1 MSTSEDQTGAPPI
14 APETGRRRTIW
25 PNLVWGIP
33 LAALVVVGYL
43 GVRALLNRGEV
54 VTVTFTRAAGAK
66 PGGTKVLY
74 QGVEAGQLTK
84 IEPNADGRR
93 LDFHLRLVPAARSGL
108 NSNARFWLIGANPN
122 FSDLSSLKAVVSG
135 VAIGYAPG
143 EGGEP
148 ADRFEGLDQA
158 PLILPG
164 DKGTRYSLRAHSLN
178 SIHEGSIVLFHGQ
191 AIGKVIEIHFN
202 GDKGFRLQAFIN
214 QPYDSLIRRGA
225 RFWKIAPLRLS
236 FAGGG
241 ITANLAPVSTI
252 LAGGIDLEVD
262 TTNADDPQSPAGT
275 EFSLYASHS
284 AARQGLSGPTV
295 RYEFAFD
302 GDAGVLD
309 ETSAVTL
316 LGYQIGEVE
325 STRLAYD
332 ERTGAPYGIATALLY
347 PQQMHVNPVTAVQS
361 TAAQST
367 AAQSTPNW
375 RVATDAA
382 LTRLIHLGYR
392 ARLQQSPPVLG
403 DQSIALMRTAGASPA
418 QLLTEGDIPRFPS
431 APGSSNLDDIAAK
444 ADAFLNKLD
453 AVPLDSIGAN
463 LERITGNL
471 DRLMSSP
478 ELKDSL
484 THLHSTLTSID
495 KLLHDVQP
503 QIGPLIGKLNDAAAE
518 LSGTA
523 TALHQIAESGG
534 PNEDA
539 SLPEAIR
546 QITEAARSI
555 KTLTDYLDRHPE
567 ALIRGKRPEK

>member
-1 MSTSEDQTGAPPI
+1 MSTPAGGTDAPGNI
-14 APETGRRRTIW
+14 PETGRRRTIW

-33 LAALVVVGYL
+33 LIALVIVGYL

-66 PGGTKVLY
+66 AGVTKVLY

-93 LDFHLRLVPAARSGL
+93 LDFHLRLVPAAKSGL
-108 NSNARFWLIGANPN
+108 NTNARFWLIGANPN
-122 FSDLSSLKAVVSG
+122 FTDLSSLKAVVSG

-164 DKGTRYSLRAHSLN
+164 DKGTRYSLRAHALN

-191 AIGKVIEIHFN
+191 AIGKVIAIHFN
-202 GDKGFRLQAFIN
+202 ADKGFRLQAFIN

-225 RFWKIAPLRLS
+225 RFWKISPLRLS
-236 FAGGG
+236 FAGDG
-241 ITANLAPVSTI
+241 ITANLAPISAL

-262 TTNADDPQSPAGT
+262 ATNDKDPQSPMDT
-275 EFSLYASHS
+275 EFPLYSSHS

-295 RYEFAFD
+295 RCEFVFD

-325 STRLAYD
+325 STRLAYN
-332 ERTGAPYGIATALLY
+332 ERTGAPYGIATAVLY
-347 PQQMHVNPVTAVQS
+347 PQQMQVNPGTG
-361 TAAQST
+361 
-367 AAQSTPNW
+367 AQSTPDDW
-375 RVATDAA
+375 RAATDAA
-382 LTRLIHLGYR
+382 LRRLIRLGYR

-403 DQSIALMRTAGASPA
+403 DQSIALMRTAGTSSA
-418 QLLTEGDIPRFPS
+418 QLLTDGDIPRFPS
-431 APGSSNLDDIAAK
+431 AAGSSSLGDVAAK
-444 ADAFLNKLD
+444 ADVLLTKLD
-453 AVPLDSIGAN
+453 AIPLEDIGAN
-463 LERITGNL
+463 LKRITGNL
-471 DRLMSSP
+471 DRLTSSP

-484 THLHSTLTSID
+484 THLHSTLASID
-495 KLLHDVQP
+495 KLLQDVQP
-503 QIGPLIGKLNDAAAE
+503 QIGPLIGKLNDAVAE

-523 TALHQIAESGG
+523 TALRQIAERGG

-567 ALIRGKRPEK
+567 ALIRGKRPE

>member
-1 MSTSEDQTGAPPI
+1 MSTPEVQTN

-33 LAALVVVGYL
+33 LAALVIVGYL

-66 PGGTKVLY
+66 AGVTKVLY
-74 QGVEAGQLTK
+74 QGIEAGELTK

-93 LDFHLRLVPAARSGL
+93 LDFHLRLVPAAKSGL
-108 NSNARFWLIGANPN
+108 NTNARFWLIGANPN
-122 FSDLSSLKAVVSG
+122 FTDLSSLEAVVSG
-135 VAIGYAPG
+135 IAIGYAPG

-148 ADRFEGLDQA
+148 EDQFEGLDQA

-164 DKGTRYSLRAHSLN
+164 DKGTRYLLGAHALN
-178 SIHEGSIVLFHGQ
+178 SIHEGSVLLFHGQ
-191 AIGKVIEIHFN
+191 AIGKVVAIRFN
-202 GDKGFRLQAFIN
+202 PDKGFRLQAFIN

-225 RFWKIAPLRLS
+225 RFWKISPLRLS

-241 ITANLAPVSTI
+241 ITANLAPLSTL

-262 TTNADDPQSPAGT
+262 TTSANDPRSPADT
-275 EFSLYASHS
+275 EFPLYSSHN

-302 GDAGVLD
+302 GSAGVLD

-325 STRLAYD
+325 STRLAYN
-332 ERTGAPYGIATALLY
+332 ERTGVPYGIATAVLY
-347 PQQMHVNPVTAVQS
+347 PQQMHVNPGAG
-361 TAAQST
+361 AR
-367 AAQSTPNW
+367 STPDDW
-375 RVATDAA
+375 RAPTDAA

-403 DQSIALMRTAGASPA
+403 DQSIALVRTAGASPA
-418 QLLTEGDIPRFPS
+418 QLLTDGNIPRFPS
-431 APGSSNLDDIAAK
+431 APGSSNLDDITAK
-444 ADAFLNKLD
+444 AAVFLNKLD
-453 AVPLDSIGAN
+453 AVPLEDIGAN
-463 LERITGNL
+463 LNRIIGNL
-471 DRLMSSP
+471 DRLTSSP

-495 KLLHDVQP
+495 KLLQDVQP
-503 QIGPLIGKLNDAAAE
+503 QIGPLVGKLNDAVVE

-523 TALHQIAESGG
+523 TALRQIAESGG

>member
-1 MSTSEDQTGAPPI
+1 MSTPEGGIEDPGN

-33 LAALVVVGYL
+33 IAAMVVVGYL

-54 VTVTFTRAAGAK
+54 VTVTFTRAAGARA
-66 PGGTKVLY
+66 GVTKVLY

-93 LDFHLRLVPAARSGL
+93 LDFHLRLVPAAKSGL
-108 NSNARFWLIGANPN
+108 NTNARFWLIGANPN

-143 EGGEP
+143 EGGQP

-191 AIGKVIEIHFN
+191 AIGKIIAIHFN

-214 QPYDSLIRRGA
+214 QPYDMLIRPGA
-225 RFWKIAPLRLS
+225 RFWKISPLRLS

-241 ITANLAPVSTI
+241 ITANLAPLMTI

-262 TTNADDPQSPAGT
+262 TTSDNDPHSPADT
-275 EFSLYASHS
+275 EFPLYASHN

-295 RYEFAFD
+295 SYEFAFD
-302 GDAGVLD
+302 GNAGVLD
-309 ETSAVTL
+309 ETSGVTL

-332 ERTGAPYGIATALLY
+332 EHTGAPYGIAVVALY
-347 PQQMHVNPVTAVQS
+347 PQQMHVNPGAD
-361 TAAQST
+361 AQI
-367 AAQSTPNW
+367 TPDDW
-375 RVATDAA
+375 RAATDAA

-403 DQSIALMRTAGASPA
+403 DQSIALVRMAGAPSA
-418 QLLTEGDIPRFPS
+418 RLIADGDISRFPS
-431 APGSSNLDDIAAK
+431 APGSSNLDDIADK
-444 ADAFLNKLD
+444 ADIFLNKLD
-453 AVPLDSIGAN
+453 AVPLEDIGAN
-463 LERITGNL
+463 LKRITDNL
-471 DRLMSSP
+471 DGLMSSP

-495 KLLHDVQP
+495 KMLHDVQP

-518 LSGTA
+518 RKVGVPTRTQACPKRSGRLLKRHDLSRR
-523 TALHQIAESGG
+523 S
-534 PNEDA
+534 P
-539 SLPEAIR
+539 
-546 QITEAARSI
+546 IT
-555 KTLTDYLDRHPE
+555 
-567 ALIRGKRPEK
+567 LIGILKH

>member
-1 MSTSEDQTGAPPI
+1 MSTPEGETGAPENVPQ
-14 APETGRRRTIW
+14 TGRRRTIW

-33 LAALVVVGYL
+33 LAALLVVAYL
-43 GVRALLNRGEV
+43 GVRAVLNRGEV

-66 PGGTKVLY
+66 AGVTKVLY
-74 QGVEAGQLTK
+74 QGVEAGHLTK

-93 LDFHLRLVPAARSGL
+93 LDFHLRLVPAAKNGL

-148 ADRFEGLDQA
+148 EDRFEGLEQA

-164 DKGTRYSLRAHSLN
+164 DKGTRYSLGAHSLN

-191 AIGKVIEIHFN
+191 VVGKIIEIHFN
-202 GDKGFRLQAFIN
+202 GDKGFRLQAFID

-225 RFWKIAPLRLS
+225 RFWKISPLRLS

-241 ITANLAPVSTI
+241 ITANLAPLSTL

-262 TTNADDPQSPAGT
+262 TTSANDPQSPPDT
-275 EFSLYASHS
+275 EFPLYSSHN

-325 STRLAYD
+325 STRLAYN

-347 PQQMHVNPVTAVQS
+347 PQQMHVDPGTSAR
-361 TAAQST
+361 
-367 AAQSTPNW
+367 STPDVW
-375 RVATDAA
+375 RAATDAA
-382 LTRLIHLGYR
+382 LTRLVHLGYR

-403 DQSIALMRTAGASPA
+403 DHSIALVRTAGVSPA
-418 QLLTEGDIPRFPS
+418 QLLAEGDISRFPS
-431 APGSSNLDDIAAK
+431 APGSSNLDDITAK
-444 ADAFLNKLD
+444 ADVFLNKLD
-453 AVPLDSIGAN
+453 AVPLEDIGAN
-463 LERITGNL
+463 LKRITDNL
-471 DRLMSSP
+471 DKLMSSP
-478 ELKDSL
+478 ELKDGL

-495 KLLHDVQP
+495 KMLHDVQP

-523 TALHQIAESGG
+523 TALRQVAESGG

-567 ALIRGKRPEK
+567 ALIRGKRPDK

>member
-1 MSTSEDQTGAPPI
+1 MSTPEDQTN

-33 LAALVVVGYL
+33 LAALVIVGYL

-66 PGGTKVLY
+66 AGVTKVLY

-93 LDFHLRLVPAARSGL
+93 LDFHLRLVPAAKSGL
-108 NSNARFWLIGANPN
+108 NTNARFWLIGANPN
-122 FSDLSSLKAVVSG
+122 FSDLSSLEAVVSG
-135 VAIGYAPG
+135 IAIGYAPG

-148 ADRFEGLDQA
+148 EDQFEGLDQA

-164 DKGTRYSLRAHSLN
+164 DKGTRYLLGAHALN
-178 SIHEGSIVLFHGQ
+178 SIHEGSILLFHGQ
-191 AIGKVIEIHFN
+191 AIGKVVAIRFN
-202 GDKGFRLQAFIN
+202 PDKGFRLQAFIN

-225 RFWKIAPLRLS
+225 RFWKISPLRLS

-241 ITANLAPVSTI
+241 ITANLAPLSTL

-262 TTNADDPQSPAGT
+262 TTNANDPRSPADT
-275 EFSLYASHS
+275 EFPLYSSHN

-325 STRLAYD
+325 STRLAYN
-332 ERTGAPYGIATALLY
+332 ERTGAPYGIATAVLY
-347 PQQMHVNPVTAVQS
+347 PQQMHVNPGAG
-361 TAAQST
+361 
-367 AAQSTPNW
+367 AQSTPDDW
-375 RVATDAA
+375 RAPTDAA

-403 DQSIALMRTAGASPA
+403 DQSIALVRTAGASPA
-418 QLLTEGDIPRFPS
+418 QLLTDGDIPRFPS
-431 APGSSNLDDIAAK
+431 APGSSNLDDITAK
-444 ADAFLNKLD
+444 AAVFLNKLD
-453 AVPLDSIGAN
+453 AVPLEDIGAN
-463 LERITGNL
+463 LNRIIGNL
-471 DRLMSSP
+471 DRLTSSP

-495 KLLHDVQP
+495 KLLQDVQP
-503 QIGPLIGKLNDAAAE
+503 QIGPLIGKLNDAVAE

-523 TALHQIAESGG
+523 TALRQIAESGG

>member
-1 MSTSEDQTGAPPI
+1 MST
-14 APETGRRRTIW
+14 PEGEINASGNIPESGRRRTIW

-33 LAALVVVGYL
+33 LAALVIVGYL

-66 PGGTKVLY
+66 AGVTKVLY
-74 QGVEAGQLTK
+74 HGIEAGKVTK

-93 LDFHLRLVPAARSGL
+93 LDFHLRLVPAAKNGL
-108 NSNARFWLIGANPN
+108 DTNARFWLIGANPN
-122 FSDLSSLKAVVSG
+122 LTDLSSLEALVSG

-143 EGGEP
+143 AGGEP
-148 ADRFEGLDQA
+148 ADRFEGLDEA

-164 DKGTRYSLRAHSLN
+164 DKGTRYSLGAHALN

-191 AIGKVIEIHFN
+191 AIGKIIAIQFN
-202 GDKGFRLQAFIN
+202 GDKAFRLQAFIN

-225 RFWKIAPLRLS
+225 RFWKISPLRLS

-241 ITANLAPVSTI
+241 ITANLAPLSTL

-262 TTNADDPQSPAGT
+262 TTNANDPQSPADT
-275 EFSLYASHS
+275 EFPLYSSHN

-302 GDAGVLD
+302 VGAGVLD

-325 STRLAYD
+325 STRLAYN
-332 ERTGAPYGIATALLY
+332 ERTGAPYGIAIAVLY
-347 PQQMHVNPVTAVQS
+347 PQQMHVNPGAGAQGTSDDWRAS
-361 TAAQST
+361 T
-367 AAQSTPNW
+367 N
-375 RVATDAA
+375 AA

-392 ARLQQSPPVLG
+392 ARLEQSPPVLG
-403 DQSIALMRTAGASPA
+403 DQSIALVRTAGASPA
-418 QLLTEGDIPRFPS
+418 QLLTDGDIPRFPS
-431 APGSSNLDDIAAK
+431 AAGSSSLGDVAAK

-453 AVPLDSIGAN
+453 AIPLEDIGAN
-463 LERITGNL
+463 LNRITGNL
-471 DRLMSSP
+471 DRLISSP

-484 THLHSTLTSID
+484 TRLHSTLTSID
-495 KLLHDVQP
+495 ELLHDVRP

-523 TALHQIAESGG
+523 TALRQIAESGG

-555 KTLTDYLDRHPE
+555 KTLTDFLDRHPE
-567 ALIRGKRPEK
+567 ALIRGKRPEQ

>member
-1 MSTSEDQTGAPPI
+1 MSTPEDQTNAPGK
-14 APETGRRRTIW
+14 APEAGRRRTIW

-66 PGGTKVLY
+66 PGVTKVLY

-93 LDFHLRLVPAARSGL
+93 LDFHLRLVPAAKSGL
-108 NSNARFWLIGANPN
+108 NTNARFWLIGANPN
-122 FSDLSSLKAVVSG
+122 FTDLSSLKAVVSG

-148 ADRFEGLDQA
+148 EDRFEGLDQA

-164 DKGTRYSLRAHSLN
+164 DKGTRYSLRAHALN

-191 AIGKVIEIHFN
+191 AIGTIIAIHFN

-225 RFWKIAPLRLS
+225 RFWKISPLRLS
-236 FAGGG
+236 FAGDG
-241 ITANLAPVSTI
+241 ITANLAPISTL
-252 LAGGIDLEVD
+252 LAGGIDLDVD
-262 TTNADDPQSPAGT
+262 TTNDKDPQSPIDT
-275 EFSLYASHS
+275 EFPLYSSHS

-295 RYEFAFD
+295 RCEFVFD

-325 STRLAYD
+325 STRLAYN
-332 ERTGAPYGIATALLY
+332 ERTGAPYGIATAVLY
-347 PQQMHVNPVTAVQS
+347 PQQMHVNPGTG
-361 TAAQST
+361 
-367 AAQSTPNW
+367 AQSTPDDW
-375 RVATDAA
+375 RAATDAA
-382 LTRLIHLGYR
+382 LTHLIRLGYR

-403 DQSIALMRTAGASPA
+403 DQSIALMRIAGASSA
-418 QLLTEGDIPRFPS
+418 QLLTDGDIPRFPS
-431 APGSSNLDDIAAK
+431 AAGSSSLGDVAAK
-444 ADAFLNKLD
+444 ADVLLNKLD
-453 AVPLDSIGAN
+453 AIPLEDIGAN
-463 LERITGNL
+463 LKRITGNL

-495 KLLHDVQP
+495 KLLQDVQP
-503 QIGPLIGKLNDAAAE
+503 QVGPLIGKLNDAVAE

-523 TALHQIAESGG
+523 TALRQIAERGG

>member
-1 MSTSEDQTGAPPI
+1 MSTPAGGTDVPGNVPATGS
-14 APETGRRRTIW
+14 RRTIW

-33 LAALVVVGYL
+33 LIALAIVGYL
-43 GVRALLNRGEV
+43 GIRALLNRGEV

-66 PGGTKVLY
+66 AGVTKVLY

-93 LDFHLRLVPAARSGL
+93 LDFHLRLVPAAKSGL
-108 NSNARFWLIGANPN
+108 NTNARFWLIGANPN
-122 FSDLSSLKAVVSG
+122 FTDLSSLKAVVSG

-148 ADRFEGLDQA
+148 EDRFEGLDQA

-164 DKGTRYSLRAHSLN
+164 DKGTRYSLRAHALN

-191 AIGKVIEIHFN
+191 AIGKVIAIHFN

-225 RFWKIAPLRLS
+225 RFWKISPLRLS
-236 FAGGG
+236 FAGDG
-241 ITANLAPVSTI
+241 ITANLAPISTL

-262 TTNADDPQSPAGT
+262 TTNDSDPQSSTDT
-275 EFSLYASHS
+275 EFPLYSSHN

-295 RYEFAFD
+295 RYQFVFD

-325 STRLAYD
+325 STRLAYN
-332 ERTGAPYGIATALLY
+332 ERTGAPYGIATAVLY
-347 PQQMHVNPVTAVQS
+347 PQQMHVNPGTG
-361 TAAQST
+361 
-367 AAQSTPNW
+367 AQSTPDDW
-375 RVATDAA
+375 RAATDAA

-392 ARLQQSPPVLG
+392 ARLQQTPPVLG
-403 DQSIALMRTAGASPA
+403 DQSIALTRTAGASSA
-418 QLLTEGDIPRFPS
+418 QLLSDGDIPRFPS
-431 APGSSNLDDIAAK
+431 APGSGNLGDVAAK
-444 ADAFLNKLD
+444 ADVFLSKLD
-453 AVPLDSIGAN
+453 AIPLEDIGAN
-463 LERITGNL
+463 LRRITGNL
-471 DRLMSSP
+471 DRVMSSP

-495 KLLHDVQP
+495 KLLHDVEP

-523 TALHQIAESGG
+523 TALRQVAESGG
-534 PNEDA
+534 PNADA

>member
-1 MSTSEDQTGAPPI
+1 MSTPEGETDATSGIPLTGH
-14 APETGRRRTIW
+14 RRTVW

-33 LAALVVVGYL
+33 LAALLIVGYL
-43 GVRALLNRGEV
+43 GVKALFNRGEV
-54 VTVTFTRAAGAK
+54 VTVTFSRAAGARA
-66 PGGTKVLY
+66 GMTKVLY
-74 QGVEAGQLTK
+74 QGIEAGQLIK

-93 LDFHLRLVPAARSGL
+93 LDFILRLVPAAKSGL

-135 VAIGYAPG
+135 IAIGYAPG

-148 ADRFEGLDQA
+148 ADRFEGLEQA
-158 PLILPG
+158 PLTLPG
-164 DKGTRYSLRAHSLN
+164 DKGTRYELRAHSLN

-191 AIGKVIEIHFN
+191 AIGKVISIEFDGAH
-202 GDKGFRLQAFIN
+202 GFRLQAFIN
-214 QPYDSLIRRGA
+214 QPYDSLIRPGA
-225 RFWKIAPLRLS
+225 RFWKISPLHLS

-241 ITANLAPVSTI
+241 ITANLAPLSTL

-262 TTNADDPQSPAGT
+262 GTNLSDPQSPTYT
-275 EFSLYASHS
+275 EFTLYSSHN
-284 AARQGLSGPTV
+284 AARQGLTGPTV

-302 GDAGVLD
+302 GDGGVLD

-316 LGYQIGEVE
+316 LGFQIGEVE
-325 STRLAYD
+325 STRLAYS
-332 ERTGAPYGIATALLY
+332 ERTGAPYAIATAVLY
-347 PQQMHVNPVTAVQS
+347 PQQLHLKTGTSAKGTS
-361 TAAQST
+361 ED
-367 AAQSTPNW
+367 W

-403 DQSIALMRTAGASPA
+403 EQSIALVQMAGSPA
-418 QLLTEGDIPRFPS
+418 AQLATDGSNPRFPS
-431 APGSSNLDDIAAK
+431 APGSSSLDDISAK
-444 ADAFLNKLD
+444 ADVFLNKLD
-453 AVPLDSIGAN
+453 AIPLEEIGAN
-463 LERITGNL
+463 LRKITGNL
-471 DRLMSSP
+471 DKLMSSP

-495 KLLHDVQP
+495 KLLGDVQP
-503 QIGPLIGKLNDAAAE
+503 QIGPLIGKLRDAASE
-518 LSGTA
+518 LSATT
-523 TALHQIAESGG
+523 TALREVVESGG
-534 PNEDA
+534 PNGDA
-539 SLPEAIR
+539 NLADAIR

>member
-1 MSTSEDQTGAPPI
+1 MSTPGEGNDAPVN
-14 APETGRRRTIW
+14 APQTGRRRTIW
-25 PNLVWGIP
+25 PNFVWGIP
-33 LAALVVVGYL
+33 LVALLIVGYL

-66 PGGTKVLY
+66 AGVTKVLY

-93 LDFHLRLVPAARSGL
+93 LDFHLRLVPEAKSGL
-108 NSNARFWLIGANPN
+108 NTNARFWLIGANPN
-122 FSDLSSLKAVVSG
+122 FSDLSSLEAVVSG
-135 VAIGYAPG
+135 IAIGYAPG

-148 ADRFEGLDQA
+148 EDQFEGLDQA

-164 DKGTRYSLRAHSLN
+164 DKGTRYVLGAHALN
-178 SIHEGSIVLFHGQ
+178 SIHEGSILLFHGQ
-191 AIGKVIEIHFN
+191 AIGKVVAIRFN
-202 GDKGFRLQAFIN
+202 PDKGFRLQAFIN
-214 QPYDSLIRRGA
+214 QPYDSLIRPGA
-225 RFWKIAPLRLS
+225 RFWKISPLRLS

-241 ITANLAPVSTI
+241 ITASLAPLSTL

-262 TTNADDPQSPAGT
+262 TTKADDPRSPADT
-275 EFSLYASHS
+275 EFPLYSSHN

-325 STRLAYD
+325 STRLTYN
-332 ERTGAPYGIATALLY
+332 ERTGAPYGIATAILY
-347 PQQMHVNPVTAVQS
+347 PQQMHVNPGAG
-361 TAAQST
+361 AP
-367 AAQSTPNW
+367 STPDDW
-375 RVATDAA
+375 RAPTDAA

-403 DQSIALMRTAGASPA
+403 AQSIALVRTAGASPA
-418 QLLTEGDIPRFPS
+418 QLLTDGDISRFPS
-431 APGSSNLDDIAAK
+431 APGSSNLDDITAK
-444 ADAFLNKLD
+444 AAVFLNKLD
-453 AVPLDSIGAN
+453 AVPLEDIGAN
-463 LERITGNL
+463 LNRIIGNL
-471 DRLMSSP
+471 DRLTSSP

-518 LSGTA
+518 LSGAA
-523 TALHQIAESGG
+523 TALRQIAESGG

-567 ALIRGKRPEK
+567 ALIRGKGPEK

>member
-1 MSTSEDQTGAPPI
+1 MSTPEDQTN

-33 LAALVVVGYL
+33 LAALVIVGYL

-54 VTVTFTRAAGAK
+54 ITVTFTRAAGAK
-66 PGGTKVLY
+66 AGVTRVLY

-93 LDFHLRLVPAARSGL
+93 LDFHLRLVPAAKSGL
-108 NSNARFWLIGANPN
+108 NTNARFWLIGANPN
-122 FSDLSSLKAVVSG
+122 FSDLSSLEAVVSG
-135 VAIGYAPG
+135 IAIGYAPG

-148 ADRFEGLDQA
+148 EDQFEGLDQA

-164 DKGTRYSLRAHSLN
+164 DKGTRYSLGAHALN
-178 SIHEGSIVLFHGQ
+178 SIHEGSIILFHGQ
-191 AIGKVIEIHFN
+191 AIGKVVAIRFN
-202 GDKGFRLQAFIN
+202 PDKGFRLQAFIN

-225 RFWKIAPLRLS
+225 RFWKISPLRLS

-241 ITANLAPVSTI
+241 ITANLAPLNTL

-262 TTNADDPQSPAGT
+262 TTTANDPRSPADT
-275 EFSLYASHS
+275 EFPLYSSHN

-302 GDAGVLD
+302 GAAGVLD

-325 STRLAYD
+325 STRLAYN
-332 ERTGAPYGIATALLY
+332 EHTGAPYGIATAVLY
-347 PQQMHVNPVTAVQS
+347 PQQMHVNPGAG
-361 TAAQST
+361 AR
-367 AAQSTPNW
+367 STPDDW
-375 RVATDAA
+375 RAPTDAA

-403 DQSIALMRTAGASPA
+403 DQSIALVRTAGASPA
-418 QLLTEGDIPRFPS
+418 QLLTDGDIPRFPS
-431 APGSSNLDDIAAK
+431 APGSSNLDDITAK
-444 ADAFLNKLD
+444 AALFLNKLD
-453 AVPLDSIGAN
+453 AVPLEDIGAN
-463 LERITGNL
+463 LKRITGNL
-471 DRLMSSP
+471 DSLISSP

-495 KLLHDVQP
+495 KLLQDVQP
-503 QIGPLIGKLNDAAAE
+503 QIGPLIGKLNDAVAE

-523 TALHQIAESGG
+523 TALRQIAESGG

>member
-1 MSTSEDQTGAPPI
+1 
-14 APETGRRRTIW
+14 
-25 PNLVWGIP
+25 VWGIP
-33 LAALVVVGYL
+33 LAALGIVGYL

-66 PGGTKVLY
+66 AGVTKVLY

-84 IEPNADGRR
+84 IEPNPDGRR
-93 LDFHLRLVPAARSGL
+93 LDFHLRLVPAAKSGL

-122 FSDLSSLKAVVSG
+122 FTDLSSLKAVVSG

-148 ADRFEGLDQA
+148 ADRFEGLNQA

-164 DKGTRYSLRAHSLN
+164 DKGTRYLLGAHALN

-191 AIGKVIEIHFN
+191 AIGKVIALQFT

-225 RFWKIAPLRLS
+225 RFWKISPLRLS

-241 ITANLAPVSTI
+241 ITANLAPLSTL

-262 TTNADDPQSPAGT
+262 ATTSNDPQSAADT
-275 EFSLYASHS
+275 EFQLYSSHN

-325 STRLAYD
+325 STRLGYH
-332 ERTGAPYGIATALLY
+332 ERTGAPYGIATAVLY
-347 PQQMHVNPVTAVQS
+347 PQQMHVNPGAG
-361 TAAQST
+361 AQST
-367 AAQSTPNW
+367 SDNW
-375 RVATDAA
+375 RATTDAA

-392 ARLQQSPPVLG
+392 ARLEQSPPVLG
-403 DQSIALMRTAGASPA
+403 DQSIALVRIAHASPA
-418 QLLTEGDIPRFPS
+418 QLLTDGDIPRFPS
-431 APGSSNLDDIAAK
+431 APGSSNLDDITAK
-444 ADAFLNKLD
+444 ADVFLNKLD
-453 AVPLDSIGAN
+453 AVPLEDIGAN
-463 LERITGNL
+463 LKRITGNL
-471 DRLMSSP
+471 DGLMSSP

-484 THLHSTLTSID
+484 THLHSTLRSID
-495 KLLHDVQP
+495 ELLHDVQP

-523 TALHQIAESGG
+523 TALRQIAESGG
-534 PNEDA
+534 PNEGA

-555 KTLTDYLDRHPE
+555 RTLTDYLDRHPE

>member
-1 MSTSEDQTGAPPI
+1 MSTPEGGVGNPVN
-14 APETGRRRTIW
+14 APETGRRGTIW

-33 LAALVVVGYL
+33 LAAFVIVGYL
-43 GVRALLNRGEV
+43 GVRALVNRGEV
-54 VTVTFTRAAGAK
+54 VTVTFTRAAGARA
-66 PGGTKVLY
+66 GVTKVLY
-74 QGVEAGQLTK
+74 QGVEAGHLTG
-84 IEPNADGRR
+84 IEPSADGRR
-93 LDFHLRLVPAARSGL
+93 LDFHLRLVPAAKSGL
-108 NSNARFWLIGANPN
+108 NTNARFWLIGANPN

-191 AIGKVIEIHFN
+191 PIGKVIAIHFN
-202 GDKGFRLQAFIN
+202 GDKGFRLQAFID
-214 QPYDSLIRRGA
+214 QPYDSLIRPGA
-225 RFWKIAPLRLS
+225 RFWKISPLRLS

-241 ITANLAPVSTI
+241 ITANLAPLSTL
-252 LAGGIDLEVD
+252 LAGGVDLEVD
-262 TTNADDPQSPAGT
+262 TTNANNPQSPADT
-275 EFSLYASHS
+275 EFPLYSSHS

-295 RYEFAFD
+295 RYEFVFD
-302 GDAGVLD
+302 GNAGVLD
-309 ETSAVTL
+309 ENSAVTL

-325 STRLAYD
+325 STRLAYN
-332 ERTGAPYGIATALLY
+332 ERTGAPYGIATAVLY
-347 PQQMHVNPVTAVQS
+347 PQQMHVNPGTG
-361 TAAQST
+361 
-367 AAQSTPNW
+367 AQSTPDDW
-375 RVATDAA
+375 RAATDAE

-403 DQSIALMRTAGASPA
+403 DQSIALVRTAGASSA
-418 QLLTEGDIPRFPS
+418 QLLSDGDSSRFPS
-431 APGSSNLDDIAAK
+431 APGSSNLDDISAK
-444 ADAFLNKLD
+444 ADVFLGKLD
-453 AVPLDSIGAN
+453 AIPLEDIGSN
-463 LERITGNL
+463 LKRITGNL

-503 QIGPLIGKLNDAAAE
+503 QIGPLIGNLNDAAAE

-523 TALHQIAESGG
+523 TALRQVAESGG

-567 ALIRGKRPEK
+567 ALIRGKRP

>member
-1 MSTSEDQTGAPPI
+1 MSTPEDQTS

-33 LAALVVVGYL
+33 LAALVIVGYL

-66 PGGTKVLY
+66 AGVTKVLY

-93 LDFHLRLVPAARSGL
+93 LDFHLRLVPAAKSGL
-108 NSNARFWLIGANPN
+108 NTNARFWLIGANPN
-122 FSDLSSLKAVVSG
+122 FSDLSSLEAVVSG
-135 VAIGYAPG
+135 IAIGYAPG

-148 ADRFEGLDQA
+148 EDQFEGLDQA

-164 DKGTRYSLRAHSLN
+164 DKGTRYLLGAHALN
-178 SIHEGSIVLFHGQ
+178 SIHEGSILLFHGQ
-191 AIGKVIEIHFN
+191 AIGKVVAIRFN
-202 GDKGFRLQAFIN
+202 PDKGFRLQAFIN

-225 RFWKIAPLRLS
+225 RFWKISPLRLS

-241 ITANLAPVSTI
+241 ITANLAPLNTL

-262 TTNADDPQSPAGT
+262 TTKANDPRSPADT
-275 EFSLYASHS
+275 EFPLYSSHN

-325 STRLAYD
+325 STLLAYN
-332 ERTGAPYGIATALLY
+332 ERTGAPYGIATAVLY
-347 PQQMHVNPVTAVQS
+347 PQQMHVNPGAG
-361 TAAQST
+361 AR
-367 AAQSTPNW
+367 STPDDW
-375 RVATDAA
+375 RAPTDAA

-403 DQSIALMRTAGASPA
+403 DQSIALVRTAGASPA
-418 QLLTEGDIPRFPS
+418 QLLTDGDIPRFPS
-431 APGSSNLDDIAAK
+431 APGSSNLDDITAK
-444 ADAFLNKLD
+444 AAVFLNKLD
-453 AVPLDSIGAN
+453 AVPLEDIGAN
-463 LERITGNL
+463 LNRIIGNL
-471 DRLMSSP
+471 DRLTSSP

-495 KLLHDVQP
+495 KLLQDVQP
-503 QIGPLIGKLNDAAAE
+503 QIGPLIGKLNDAVAE

-523 TALHQIAESGG
+523 SALRQIAESGG

>member
-1 MSTSEDQTGAPPI
+1 MSTPEDQTN

-33 LAALVVVGYL
+33 LAALVIVGYL

-66 PGGTKVLY
+66 AGVTKVLY
-74 QGVEAGQLTK
+74 QGIEAGQLTK

-93 LDFHLRLVPAARSGL
+93 LDFHLRLVPAAKSGL
-108 NSNARFWLIGANPN
+108 NTNARFWLIGANPN
-122 FSDLSSLKAVVSG
+122 FSDLSSLEAVVSG
-135 VAIGYAPG
+135 IAIGYAPG

-148 ADRFEGLDQA
+148 EDQFEGLDQA

-164 DKGTRYSLRAHSLN
+164 DKGTRYLLGAHALN
-178 SIHEGSIVLFHGQ
+178 SIHEGSILLFHGQ
-191 AIGKVIEIHFN
+191 AIGKVVAIRFN
-202 GDKGFRLQAFIN
+202 PDKGFRLQAFIN

-225 RFWKIAPLRLS
+225 RFWKISPLRLS

-241 ITANLAPVSTI
+241 ITANLAPLSTL

-262 TTNADDPQSPAGT
+262 TTKANDPRSPADT
-275 EFSLYASHS
+275 EFPLYSSHN

-325 STRLAYD
+325 STRLAYN
-332 ERTGAPYGIATALLY
+332 ERTGAPYGIATAVLY
-347 PQQMHVNPVTAVQS
+347 PQQMHVNPGAG
-361 TAAQST
+361 AR
-367 AAQSTPNW
+367 STPDDW
-375 RVATDAA
+375 RAPTDAA

-403 DQSIALMRTAGASPA
+403 DQSIALVRTAGASPA
-418 QLLTEGDIPRFPS
+418 QLLTDGDIPRFPS
-431 APGSSNLDDIAAK
+431 APGSSNLDDITAK
-444 ADAFLNKLD
+444 AAVFLNKLD
-453 AVPLDSIGAN
+453 AVPLEDIGAN
-463 LERITGNL
+463 LNRIIGNL
-471 DRLMSSP
+471 DRLTSSP

-495 KLLHDVQP
+495 KLLQDVQP
-503 QIGPLIGKLNDAAAE
+503 QIGPLIGKLNDAVAE

-523 TALHQIAESGG
+523 SALRQIAESGG

-567 ALIRGKRPEK
+567 ALIRGKGPER

>member
-1 MSTSEDQTGAPPI
+1 MSTPAGGTDAPGNVL
-14 APETGRRRTIW
+14 ETGRRRTIW

-33 LAALVVVGYL
+33 LIALAIVGYL

-66 PGGTKVLY
+66 AGVTKVLY

-93 LDFHLRLVPAARSGL
+93 LDFHLRLVPAAKSGL
-108 NSNARFWLIGANPN
+108 NTNARFWLIGANPN
-122 FSDLSSLKAVVSG
+122 FTDLSSLKAVVSG

-148 ADRFEGLDQA
+148 EDRFEGLDQA

-164 DKGTRYSLRAHSLN
+164 DKGTRYSLRAHALN
-178 SIHEGSIVLFHGQ
+178 SIHEGTIVLFHGQ
-191 AIGKVIEIHFN
+191 AIGKVIAIHFN

-225 RFWKIAPLRLS
+225 RFWKISPLRLS

-241 ITANLAPVSTI
+241 ITANLAPISTL
-252 LAGGIDLEVD
+252 LAGGVDLEVD
-262 TTNADDPQSPAGT
+262 TANANDPQSPADT
-275 EFSLYASHS
+275 EFPLYSSHS

-302 GDAGVLD
+302 GNAGVLD

-325 STRLAYD
+325 STRLAYN
-332 ERTGAPYGIATALLY
+332 ERTGAPYGIATAVLY
-347 PQQMHVNPVTAVQS
+347 PQQMHVNPGTG
-361 TAAQST
+361 
-367 AAQSTPNW
+367 AQSTPEDW
-375 RVATDAA
+375 RAATDAA

-403 DQSIALMRTAGASPA
+403 DQSIALARIVGASSA
-418 QLLTEGDIPRFPS
+418 QLLTDGDSPRFPS
-431 APGSSNLDDIAAK
+431 APGSSNLDDITAK
-444 ADAFLNKLD
+444 ADVFLSKLD
-453 AVPLDSIGAN
+453 AIPLEDIGAN
-463 LERITGNL
+463 LKRITGNL

-503 QIGPLIGKLNDAAAE
+503 QIGPLIGNLNDAAAE

-523 TALHQIAESGG
+523 TALRQVAESGG

>member
-1 MSTSEDQTGAPPI
+1 MSTPEDQTN

-33 LAALVVVGYL
+33 LAALVIVGYL

-66 PGGTKVLY
+66 AGVTKVLY
-74 QGVEAGQLTK
+74 QGIEAGQLTK

-93 LDFHLRLVPAARSGL
+93 LDFHLRLVPAAKSGL
-108 NSNARFWLIGANPN
+108 NTNARFWLIGANPN
-122 FSDLSSLKAVVSG
+122 FSDLSSLEAVVSG
-135 VAIGYAPG
+135 IAIGYAPG

-148 ADRFEGLDQA
+148 EDQFEGLDQA

-164 DKGTRYSLRAHSLN
+164 DKGTRYLLGAHALN
-178 SIHEGSIVLFHGQ
+178 SIHEGSILLFHGQ
-191 AIGKVIEIHFN
+191 AIGKIVAIRFN
-202 GDKGFRLQAFIN
+202 PEKGFRLQAFIN

-225 RFWKIAPLRLS
+225 RFWKISPLRLS

-241 ITANLAPVSTI
+241 ITANLAPLSTL

-262 TTNADDPQSPAGT
+262 TTTANDPRSPADT
-275 EFSLYASHS
+275 EFPLYSSHN

-302 GDAGVLD
+302 GNAGVLD

-325 STRLAYD
+325 STRLAYN
-332 ERTGAPYGIATALLY
+332 ERTGAPYGIATAVLY
-347 PQQMHVNPVTAVQS
+347 PKQMHVNPGAG
-361 TAAQST
+361 AR
-367 AAQSTPNW
+367 STPDDW
-375 RVATDAA
+375 RAPTDAA

-403 DQSIALMRTAGASPA
+403 DQSIALVRTAGASPA
-418 QLLTEGDIPRFPS
+418 QLLTDGNVPRFPS
-431 APGSSNLDDIAAK
+431 APGSSNLDDITAK
-444 ADAFLNKLD
+444 AAVFLNKLD
-453 AVPLDSIGAN
+453 AVPLEDIGAN
-463 LERITGNL
+463 LNRIIGNL
-471 DRLMSSP
+471 DRLTSSP

-495 KLLHDVQP
+495 KLLQDVQP
-503 QIGPLIGKLNDAAAE
+503 QIGPLVGKLNDAVVE

-523 TALHQIAESGG
+523 TALRQIAESGG

>member
-1 MSTSEDQTGAPPI
+1 MSTPQGGTDEPVD

-33 LAALVVVGYL
+33 IAALLVVGYL
-43 GVRALLNRGEV
+43 GVKALLNRGEV

-66 PGGTKVLY
+66 AGMTKVLY

-93 LDFHLRLVPAARSGL
+93 LDFHLRLVPAAKSGL

-143 EGGEP
+143 EGGVPE
-148 ADRFEGLDQA
+148 DRFEGLDQA

-164 DKGTRYSLRAHSLN
+164 DKGTRYELRAHSLN

-191 AIGKVIEIHFN
+191 AIGKVIAIHFN
-202 GDKGFRLQAFIN
+202 GDKGFRLQAFID

-225 RFWKIAPLRLS
+225 RFWKISPLRLS

-241 ITANLAPVSTI
+241 ITANLAPLSTL

-262 TTNADDPQSPAGT
+262 TTSTNDPQSPPDT
-275 EFSLYASHS
+275 EFPLYSSHN
-284 AARQGLSGPTV
+284 AARQGLSGPVV

-325 STRLAYD
+325 STRLAYN
-332 ERTGAPYGIATALLY
+332 ERTGAPYGVATAVLY
-347 PQQMHVNPVTAVQS
+347 PQQMHVDLGSATAG
-361 TAAQST
+361 
-367 AAQSTPNW
+367 TPDDW
-375 RVATDAA
+375 RAATDIA
-382 LTRLIHLGYR
+382 LARLIRLGYR

-403 DQSIALMRTAGASPA
+403 DQSIALVLAAGASPA
-418 QLLTEGDIPRFPS
+418 KLLTDSDIPRFPS
-431 APGSSNLDDIAAK
+431 APGSSNLTDITAK
-444 ADAFLNKLD
+444 ADVFLNKLD
-453 AVPLDSIGAN
+453 AIPLEDIGAN
-463 LERITGNL
+463 LKRITGNL
-471 DRLMSSP
+471 DSLMSSP

-484 THLHSTLTSID
+484 THLHVSLTSID

-523 TALHQIAESGG
+523 AALRQVAESGG

>member
-1 MSTSEDQTGAPPI
+1 VSTPEGENDVPVNAPQ
-14 APETGRRRTIW
+14 TGRRRTIW

-33 LAALVVVGYL
+33 IAALAVVGYL
-43 GVRALLNRGEV
+43 GVRALFNRGEV

-66 PGGTKVLY
+66 AGVTKVLY

-93 LDFHLRLVPAARSGL
+93 LDFHLRLVPAAKSGL
-108 NSNARFWLIGANPN
+108 NTNARFWLIGANPN
-122 FSDLSSLKAVVSG
+122 FTDLSSLKAVVSG

-148 ADRFEGLDQA
+148 EDRFDGLDEA

-164 DKGTRYSLRAHSLN
+164 DKGTRYALRAHSLN

-191 AIGKVIEIHFN
+191 AIGKVIAIYFN
-202 GDKGFRLQAFIN
+202 GEKGFRLQAFIDR
-214 QPYDSLIRRGA
+214 PYDSLIRRGA
-225 RFWKIAPLRLS
+225 RFWKISPLRLS

-241 ITANLAPVSTI
+241 ITANLAPVSTL

-262 TTNADDPQSPAGT
+262 TTNGNDPQSPIDT
-275 EFSLYASHS
+275 EFPLYSSHN

-309 ETSAVTL
+309 ENSAVTL

-332 ERTGAPYGIATALLY
+332 ERTGAPYGIATAVLY
-347 PQQMHVNPVTAVQS
+347 PQQMHVSPGAG
-361 TAAQST
+361 
-367 AAQSTPNW
+367 AQSTPAEW
-375 RVATDAA
+375 RAATDAA

-403 DQSIALMRTAGASPA
+403 DQSIALVHATRTSSA
-418 QLLTEGDIPRFPS
+418 QLLADGDISRFPS
-431 APGSSNLDDIAAK
+431 LPGSSNLDDITAK
-444 ADAFLNKLD
+444 ADVFLTKLD
-453 AVPLDSIGAN
+453 AVPLEDIGAN
-463 LERITGNL
+463 LRRITGNL

-484 THLHSTLTSID
+484 THLHSTLASID
-495 KLLHDVQP
+495 ALLHDVQP

-523 TALHQIAESGG
+523 AALRRVAESGG

>member
-1 MSTSEDQTGAPPI
+1 MSTPEDQTS

-33 LAALVVVGYL
+33 LAALVIVGYL

-66 PGGTKVLY
+66 AGVTKVLY

-93 LDFHLRLVPAARSGL
+93 LDFHLRLVPAAKSGL
-108 NSNARFWLIGANPN
+108 NTNARFWLIGANPN
-122 FSDLSSLKAVVSG
+122 FSDLSSLEAVVSG
-135 VAIGYAPG
+135 IAIGYAPG

-148 ADRFEGLDQA
+148 EDQFEGLDQA

-164 DKGTRYSLRAHSLN
+164 DKGTRYLLGAHALN
-178 SIHEGSIVLFHGQ
+178 SIHEGSILLFHGQ
-191 AIGKVIEIHFN
+191 AIGKVVAIRFN
-202 GDKGFRLQAFIN
+202 PDKGFRLQAFIN

-225 RFWKIAPLRLS
+225 RFWKISPLRLS

-241 ITANLAPVSTI
+241 ITANLAPLSTL

-262 TTNADDPQSPAGT
+262 TTKADDPRSPADT
-275 EFSLYASHS
+275 EFPLYSSHN

-325 STRLAYD
+325 STRLAYN
-332 ERTGAPYGIATALLY
+332 ERTGAPYGIATAVLY
-347 PQQMHVNPVTAVQS
+347 PQQMHVNPGAG
-361 TAAQST
+361 
-367 AAQSTPNW
+367 AQSTPDDW
-375 RVATDAA
+375 RAPTDAA

-403 DQSIALMRTAGASPA
+403 DQSIALVRTAGASPA
-418 QLLTEGDIPRFPS
+418 QLLTDGDIPRFPS
-431 APGSSNLDDIAAK
+431 APGSSNLDDITAK
-444 ADAFLNKLD
+444 AAVFLNKLD
-453 AVPLDSIGAN
+453 AVPLEDIGAN
-463 LERITGNL
+463 LNRIIGNL
-471 DRLMSSP
+471 DRLTSSP

-495 KLLHDVQP
+495 KLLQDVQP
-503 QIGPLIGKLNDAAAE
+503 QIGPLIGKLNDAVAE

-523 TALHQIAESGG
+523 SALRQITESGG

-546 QITEAARSI
+546 QFTEAARSI
-555 KTLTDYLDRHPE
+555 KTLTEYLDRHPE
-567 ALIRGKRPEK
+567 ALIRGKGPEK

>member
-1 MSTSEDQTGAPPI
+1 MSTPAGGTDAPGNV
-14 APETGRRRTIW
+14 PETGRRRTIW
-25 PNLVWGIP
+25 PNLVWGVP
-33 LAALVVVGYL
+33 LIALLIVGYL

-66 PGGTKVLY
+66 AGVTKVLY

-93 LDFHLRLVPAARSGL
+93 LDFHLRLVPAAKSGL
-108 NSNARFWLIGANPN
+108 NTNARFWLIGANPN
-122 FSDLSSLKAVVSG
+122 FTDLSSLKAVVSG

-148 ADRFEGLDQA
+148 EDRFEGLDQA

-164 DKGTRYSLRAHSLN
+164 DKGTRYSLRAHALN
-178 SIHEGSIVLFHGQ
+178 SIHEGTIVLFHGQ
-191 AIGKVIEIHFN
+191 AIGKVIAIHFN

-225 RFWKIAPLRLS
+225 RFWKISPLRLS

-241 ITANLAPVSTI
+241 ITANLAPISTL
-252 LAGGIDLEVD
+252 LAGGVDIEVD
-262 TTNADDPQSPAGT
+262 IANANDPQSPADT
-275 EFSLYASHS
+275 EFPLYSSHS

-302 GDAGVLD
+302 GNAGVLD

-325 STRLAYD
+325 STRLAYN
-332 ERTGAPYGIATALLY
+332 ERTGAPYGIATAVLY
-347 PQQMHVNPVTAVQS
+347 PQQMHVNPGTG
-361 TAAQST
+361 
-367 AAQSTPNW
+367 AQSTPEDW
-375 RVATDAA
+375 RAATDAA

-403 DQSIALMRTAGASPA
+403 DQSIALARIVGASSA
-418 QLLTEGDIPRFPS
+418 QLLTDGDSPRFPS
-431 APGSSNLDDIAAK
+431 APGSSNLDDITAK
-444 ADAFLNKLD
+444 ADVFLSKLD
-453 AVPLDSIGAN
+453 AIPLEDIGAN
-463 LERITGNL
+463 LKRITGNL

-503 QIGPLIGKLNDAAAE
+503 QIGPLIGNLNDAAAE

-523 TALHQIAESGG
+523 TALRQVAESGG